1 VSFRIVYISMKKTY
15 FDIDLPDSTGL
26 FFVSDTHFGHKK
38 LVTSCEDH
46 FDNCR
51 TYATVEEMEADI
63 RKKWNAAVGDG
74 DTVVF
79 LGDFIFGNYEGK
91 GEEVAKAILD
101 SLPGNKLFIRG
112 NHDQKIKGELI
123 DVRDYAIICWRGLT
137 YLCQHVPFAVD
148 VDADPSVLNN
158 YKAVFD
164 PKATVLVHGHTHSTD
179 RFSRTN
185 RKDFSLQNC
194 VCWEAYYDMV
204 PAERLYPANRTY
216 VGKCAGHPVVAEFRK
231 ECTDEH

>member
-1 VSFRIVYISMKKTY
+1 MKKTY
-15 FDIDLPDSTGL
+15 FDIDLPESAGL
-26 FFVSDTHFGHKK
+26 FFVSDTHFGHRK
-38 LVTSCEDH
+38 LVTGCEDH

-51 TYATVEEMEADI
+51 TYATVEEMETDI

-79 LGDFIFGNYEGK
+79 LGDFIFGNFEGK

-112 NHDQKIKGELI
+112 NHDHRIKGLYI
-123 DVRDYAIICWRGLT
+123 DARDYAIIRWKGLT
-137 YLCQHVPFAVD
+137 YLCQHYPYTSGFD
-148 VDADPSVLNN
+148 CGPSVISR
-158 YKAVFD
+158 YRAVFD
-164 PKATVLVHGHTHSTD
+164 PNTTVLVHGHTHSTN

-185 RKDFSLQNC
+185 WKDFSLQNC

-216 VGKCAGHPVVAEFRK
+216 VGMCAGHPVVANFSK
-231 ECTDEH
+231 ENGNG